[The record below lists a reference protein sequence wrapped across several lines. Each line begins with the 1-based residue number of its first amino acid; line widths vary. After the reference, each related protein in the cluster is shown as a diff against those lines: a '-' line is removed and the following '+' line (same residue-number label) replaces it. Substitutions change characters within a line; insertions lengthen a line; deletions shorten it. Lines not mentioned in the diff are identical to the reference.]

1 MASTNYPGSLDAYPV
16 PNNGDTISVA
26 DHWLGPAVIG
36 IETELGT
43 DPAGSFTDVKSR
55 LDDTDGK
62 VITEIDQFK
71 LTSTYSLSTI
81 NTFLDL
87 TANLS
92 RDITQKG
99 TGMQE
104 GAGGDPAGVFSFPE
118 TGYYFIDYRISFV
131 SPAAASN
138 YTGGAIVLTNDN
150 FSTVFGPAS
159 YTSIF
164 TTSTYAVMS
173 LQVFF
178 KVDDTSTHKCKFQV
192 YSQQTVTV
200 ESDRTSM
207 RFIRL
212 GDV

>member
-1 MASTNYPGSLDAYPV
+1 MATTNYPGSIDAYPV

-55 LDDTDGK
+55 LNDTDGK
-62 VITEIDQFK
+62 VITEIDQFE
-71 LTSTYSLSTI
+71 LTSNYSLSTI

-99 TGMQE
+99 TGMSE
-104 GAGGDPAGVFSFPE
+104 SSGVFTFPSA
-118 TGYYFIDYRISFV
+118 GYYFIDYIMGFV

-138 YTGGAIVLTNDN
+138 YTGGALVLTNDN
-150 FSTVFGPAS
+150 FSTSFGPAS
-159 YTSIF
+159 YTNIF

-173 LQVFF
+173 LQVLF

-200 ESDRTSM
+200 ESDRTTM